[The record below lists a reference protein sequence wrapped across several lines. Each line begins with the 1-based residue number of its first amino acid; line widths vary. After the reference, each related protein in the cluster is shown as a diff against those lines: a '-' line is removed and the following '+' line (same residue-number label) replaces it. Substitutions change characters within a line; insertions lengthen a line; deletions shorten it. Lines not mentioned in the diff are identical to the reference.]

1 MSKKWNKFNG
11 NNNLKKNKT
20 KYNKYKKNKIDA
32 SIRGNIDQMNKL
44 IKTLFLNS
52 SDKKNNLSS
61 KEINRRLEI
70 IQDSEKILKKHTK
83 NFDENILKNMQVY

>member
-1 MSKKWNKFNG
+1 
-11 NNNLKKNKT
+11 
-20 KYNKYKKNKIDA
+20 
-32 SIRGNIDQMNKL
+32 MNKL
-44 IKTLFLNS
+44 LKILFLNS